1 MPSILVIDDDESI
14 CETLKVIFERNS
26 AFRVDVA
33 NTAADAIKLS
43 KMKTYNAAF
52 IDIKLPDMS
61 GVELLSKLRETVPR
75 MIKIMITGYASL
87 DNAIEALNQGADA
100 YIRKPFRPDELL
112 VTLRGKLEAQMD
124 ELMMTQERISDFIK
138 ERVRAIESGTGEK
151 QVM

>member
-33 NTAADAIKLS
+33 NSAADAIKLS

-138 ERVRAIESGTGEK
+138 ERVRAIEAGNGEK

>member
-61 GVELLSKLRETVPR
+61 GVELLSKLRDTVPR

-124 ELMMTQERISDFIK
+124 DLMMTQERISDFIK
-138 ERVRAIESGTGEK
+138 ERVRAIESGTSEK
-151 QVM
+151 KVM

>member
-75 MIKIMITGYASL
+75 MIKVMITGYASL

>member
-33 NTAADAIKLS
+33 NSAADAIKLS

-61 GVELLSKLRETVPR
+61 GVELLSKLRDTVPR

-138 ERVRAIESGTGEK
+138 ERVRAIESGNGEK

>member
-61 GVELLSKLRETVPR
+61 GVELLSKLRDTVPR

-112 VTLRGKLEAQMD
+112 VTLRGKLEVQMD

-138 ERVRAIESGTGEK
+138 ERVRAIESGSGEK
-151 QVM
+151 QAV

>member
-1 MPSILVIDDDESI
+1 MIDDDESI

-61 GVELLSKLRETVPR
+61 GVELLSKLRDTVPR

-124 ELMMTQERISDFIK
+124 DLMMTQERISDFIK
-138 ERVRAIESGTGEK
+138 ERVRAIESGTSEK
-151 QVM
+151 KVM

>member
-1 MPSILVIDDDESI
+1 MIDDDESI

-33 NTAADAIKLS
+33 NSAADAIKLS

-61 GVELLSKLRETVPR
+61 GVELLSKLRDTVPR

-138 ERVRAIESGTGEK
+138 ERVRAIESGNGEK

>member
-33 NTAADAIKLS
+33 NSAADAIKLS
-43 KMKTYNAAF
+43 KIKTYNAAF

-61 GVELLSKLRETVPR
+61 GVELLSKLRDTVPR

-138 ERVRAIESGTGEK
+138 ERVRALESGSGEK
-151 QVM
+151 QVT

>member
-1 MPSILVIDDDESI
+1 LPSILVIDDDESI

-75 MIKIMITGYASL
+75 MIKVMITGYASL

>member
-33 NTAADAIKLS
+33 NTAADAINLS

>member
-33 NTAADAIKLS
+33 NSAADAIKMS

-61 GVELLSKLRETVPR
+61 GVELLSKLRDTVPR

-112 VTLRGKLEAQMD
+112 VTLRGKLETQMD

-138 ERVRAIESGTGEK
+138 ERVRAIESGNGEK

>member
-43 KMKTYNAAF
+43 NMKTYNAAF

-61 GVELLSKLRETVPR
+61 GVELLSKLRDTVPR

-124 ELMMTQERISDFIK
+124 DLMMTQERISDFIK
-138 ERVRAIESGTGEK
+138 ERVRAIESGTSEK
-151 QVM
+151 KVM

>member
-1 MPSILVIDDDESI
+1 LPSILVIDDDESI

>member
-61 GVELLSKLRETVPR
+61 AVELLSKLRETVPR
-75 MIKIMITGYASL
+75 MIKVMITGYASL